1 MKCLLNKNNHEDL
14 NSTSSKKTKTN
25 KKQQQQ
31 QKPNVMAN
39 TSDPCYP
46 RVGQATVCQKQE
58 DPSGLL
64 LDSPAKWVRS
74 MLRERSFLKK

>member
-1 MKCLLNKNNHEDL
+1 MRTLIQPQV
-14 NSTSSKKTKTN
+14 KKQKQTN

-31 QKPNVMAN
+31 QKPNVMAH
-39 TSDPCYP
+39 TSDPCYS
-46 RVGQATVCQKQE
+46 RVGQAAVCQKQE

-64 LDSPAKWVRS
+64 PDSPAKWVRS